1 MADRLAALYRTRYA
15 ALHARLNA
23 PGASRERERLKS
35 DIADLFRALD
45 AELGEL
51 GKLKDDVRQLIE
63 RWKAL
68 DAAPG
73 AQAAPSAAPSSASVT
88 APSNAPEFPGERPV
102 VHADHLGA
110 STFIE
115 KGWNLISSG
124 EYTAAEA
131 ALTKALELSPGEPQ
145 AESLLGWAMMLNER
159 YDEALL
165 AFRKVLMRE
174 PANALARVN
183 LGYVCL
189 RKGLLG
195 EAIEH
200 LSRAIRLDKD
210 RRATMYANF
219 YLGLVYIERNM
230 LDDAQ
235 TFLKKAIALGPNLLQ
250 AHYELGRA
258 YWRSGRRDE
267 ARATWREAYAANK
280 LNPWGK
286 RCGEALD
293 AVEKGGTP

>member
-1 MADRLAALYRTRYA
+1 MPDRLAALYRTRFA
-15 ALHARLNA
+15 ALDARLSAPNA
-23 PGASRERERLKS
+23 SGDRDRLKAEIS
-35 DIADLFRALD
+35 DLFRAVD
-45 AELGEL
+45 AELREL
-51 GKLKDDVRQLIE
+51 AKLKDDVRTLID
-63 RWKAL
+63 RWKTL
-68 DAAPG
+68 EVPRE
-73 AQAAPSAAPSSASVT
+73 
-88 APSNAPEFPGERPV
+88 PSNAPEFVSERPLI
-102 VHADHLGA
+102 HADHLGA

-124 EYTAAEA
+124 EYAAAEA

-145 AESLLGWAMMLNER
+145 AESLLGWAMMLNEK
-159 YDEALL
+159 YDEALH
-165 AFRKVLMRE
+165 AFQKVLLRE

-189 RKGLLG
+189 RKGLLSD
-195 EAIEH
+195 AVEH

-219 YLGLVYIERNM
+219 YLGLVYLERNM

-235 TFLKKAIALGPNLLQ
+235 TFLRKAITLGPSLVE

-258 YWRSGRRDE
+258 YWRAGRRDQ
-267 ARATWREAYAANK
+267 ALATWREAYAANK
-280 LNPWGK
+280 FSPWGK

-293 AVEKGGTP
+293 AAAKGGNP

>member
-1 MADRLAALYRTRYA
+1 MADRLAALYRTRFA
-15 ALHARLNA
+15 ALDARLKA
-23 PGASRERERLKS
+23 PDASGERDRLKRE
-35 DIADLFRALD
+35 IADLFRAVD

-51 GKLKDDVRQLIE
+51 AKLKDDVRQLIE
-63 RWKAL
+63 RWKSL
-68 DAAPG
+68 DEPRE
-73 AQAAPSAAPSSASVT
+73 
-88 APSNAPEFPGERPV
+88 PSNAPEFVGERPV

-110 STFIE
+110 STFVD
-115 KGWNLISSG
+115 KGWSLISAG
-124 EYTAAEA
+124 EYAAAEA
-131 ALTKALELSPGEPQ
+131 ALTRALELSPGEPQ

-165 AFRKVLMRE
+165 AFQKVLMRE

-230 LDDAQ
+230 LEDAQ
-235 TFLKKAIALGPNLLQ
+235 TFLKKAIALGPNLLE

-258 YWRSGRRDE
+258 YWRAGRRDE
-267 ARATWREAYAANK
+267 ARATWRDGHAASK
-280 LNPWGK
+280 LSPWGK
-286 RCGEALD
+286 RCGSALD
-293 AVEKGGTP
+293 AVE